1 VSSEPSPNSSSHAN
15 SRAPVEKNAVEFLGV
30 PDKDWAIAKRRL
42 EMIRQLV
49 LVKDR
54 TSRDVEKRAKK
65 CKVSRATFYRWL
77 IAYEETLRLSS
88 LLPKQRSES
97 LGILLL
103 LPAVEDIIREA
114 MECQVQEKGPASL
127 FRRL

>member
-1 VSSEPSPNSSSHAN
+1 
-15 SRAPVEKNAVEFLGV
+15 VEFLGV

-65 CKVSRATFYRWL
+65 CKVSA
-77 IAYEETLRLSS
+77 
-88 LLPKQRSES
+88 PRSTVVDCVR
-97 LGILLL
+97 GDP
-103 LPAVEDIIREA
+103 PAE
-114 MECQVQEKGPASL
+114 
-127 FRRL
+127 